1 MQRDLVLIAVLFVL
15 CTNTDDVDGKICP
28 SLDIRNYPRSLEK
41 LRDCTVIMGHL
52 RVVLIDNVTN
62 SSVYENYSFPKLTE
76 IADYLMVF
84 RVAWLPSLG
93 DLFPNLRIIRGN
105 QLFLNFALVVYRMP
119 HLQEIGLTNLQ
130 HIARGCVK
138 VDRCPKLC
146 YVKTVNWTA
155 LGAVSLD
162 FPPAD
167 APKCPDE
174 FCPEKCG
181 GRCWNNNHCQE
192 SSTDLCLHFKDG
204 DKCVET
210 CPKTKVVNYEI
221 MKCMTRDECTNMLS
235 GSWWIF
241 NNTCVNACPLFYH
254 RDVNVEGGCLYMGTK
269 YRKLCNGTDDRYLD
283 SYDSLQEMKGCTHI
297 NGSLDIRIDE
307 RSLVPLLEEYL
318 GNIVSISGYLKIGR
332 SSVIESL
339 EFLKNLTII
348 KGEVLDGKKYSLFVF
363 ENQNLGKLWN
373 FSNNFTLAL
382 ENGVMAFHDNPQLC
396 LLEIKKLQEA
406 TGSSSSKRDMEIF
419 QYSNG
424 YKSICNQNDMNVTII
439 EKNPTSVRLHWQRKA
454 TSDNAVVL
462 GYTFYYVQVPFG
474 TFLET
479 AFKNQDECDA
489 SWSETVI
496 QDNTVELKQLVP
508 FTRYGYYI
516 KTYTTL
522 FGEQTPICYFVTA
535 STEPSEPVDVKAEA
549 KSDTSIVL
557 TWEPP
562 HHPNGNLSQYNI
574 VMYVQKD
581 HILTVQ
587 QRDYCDYPH
596 LSEVKEEAKMV
607 PKVATNVSDSNCT
620 CPEKTFLDLFTDDV
634 TCLSDN
640 KLEGCM
646 KTIYSDQTGHVLH
659 AQSSNKSTIPKRDVE
674 CSNGFVRHCKVGPN
688 LTSYEFKNLD
698 HFTLYIFYV
707 QACNM
712 KEDGVQMMCG
722 MSEMVSQRTKKGKNA
737 DVVRGV
743 RVTVNSKNVDVQWS
757 EPEQPNSVLVAYQVE
772 YKRTDSKHS
781 KTVPECITVDEYR
794 RYRQHKILELNSGK
808 YAIRVQAVSLAGP
821 GVFTEWQQFEISAD
835 GSSASIYVPIIVVV
849 VVLVVTVGGYFWYK
863 KKRVRDNIHLI
874 TTVNPDYAGPIYEED
889 EWEIDRNDIEI
900 LRELGQGT
908 FGMVFEGKI
917 KSRRYPCAIKT
928 VNENATVI
936 SRMEFL
942 NEGSVMK
949 TFNDA
954 HHVIKLLGI
963 VSRGQ
968 PPLVVM
974 ELMERGDLKSYL
986 RRCREPSQNLTTNE
1000 MYRMAVEIADGM
1012 AYLSAKKYV
1021 HRDLAARNCMVA
1033 GDHTVKIGDFG
1044 MARDV
1049 YETDY
1054 YKKETVGL
1062 LPVRWMAPESLA
1074 DGVFTSDS
1082 DVWSYGV
1089 VLWEMA
1095 TLAEQPYQ
1103 GLANEEVFHFVKT
1116 KGKLNRPTHCPD
1128 LLYEVMSACWSWRP
1142 NDRPTFSDVVHRLVD
1157 HVGEDFRVVAF
1168 VFSRLGQE
1176 LALSSGPRVY
1186 NPPALLVVPEE
1197 DYFSHYDPEEEAVNL
1212 YMGESNRP
1220 KYQPFS
1226 SQRMKEPSPQRISPG
1241 SPASSTFSFDASS

>member
-646 KTIYSDQTGHVLH
+646 KTIYNDQTGHVPH
-659 AQSSNKSTIPKRDVE
+659 AQSSNKST
-674 CSNGFVRHCKVGPN
+674 N
-688 LTSYEFKNLD
+688 LTSYEFKNLQ

-722 MSEMVSQRTKKGKNA
+722 MSEMVSQRTKKSKNA

-757 EPEQPNSVLVAYQVE
+757 EPEQFNSVLVAYQVE